1 VTDEQ
6 REALDRV
13 AHALRRRRLETAAI
27 FTLESLRPLSFV
39 ASQALL
45 VLGPI
50 IQAIVPM
57 KDFDL
62 FCQAMED
69 RRNVDY
75 LVDQLT
81 APAPETPVAEPRGSA
96 AEPKALL
103 DEPAQDPEVP

>member
-1 VTDEQ
+1 VTDAQ

-13 AHALRRRRLETAAI
+13 ARELRRRRLETAAV

-57 KDFDL
+57 KDFDA

-75 LVDQLT
+75 LVDQLS
-81 APAPETPVAEPRGSA
+81 APEPEAP
-96 AEPKALL
+96 L
-103 DEPAQDPEVP
+103 DEPARDPEVP

>member
-1 VTDEQ
+1 
-6 REALDRV
+6 
-13 AHALRRRRLETAAI
+13 
-27 FTLESLRPLSFV
+27 
-39 ASQALL
+39 
-45 VLGPI
+45 
-50 IQAIVPM
+50 
-57 KDFDL
+57 
-62 FCQAMED
+62 MED

>member
-1 VTDEQ
+1 VTEAE

-13 AHALRRRRLETAAI
+13 ASALRRRRLETAAV

-50 IQAIVPM
+50 IQAVVPV

-75 LVDQLT
+75 LVDKLT
-81 APAPETPVAEPRGSA
+81 APEPEAP
-96 AEPKALL
+96 L
-103 DEPAQDPEVP
+103 DEPAHDPEVP